1 MHVARVKLIDKT
13 PFIRQV
19 KHKHVVVSN
28 GRVCPWPQQL
38 PVQGPETDEQ
48 PWYIISFR
56 HNLSV
61 VSPQRREFFYVGGD
75 SITVILTG
83 VFCLG
88 KTMSEGLRRSY
99 RRNLFDKDYVRSVG
113 GILLRGASLGCFV
126 RGIVP
131 GRFSCGFR
139 RPGWHTYGDRPAA
152 DDDVKSS
159 RQSQSFSV
167 DAANFSNLCTAAT
180 PWTGRRDVARCSPG
194 TWAPADK
201 ATTDFRRRR
210 DVIVGRWPTS
220 GDDVTSSSVGG
231 DTRRRSREPGETR
244 QMLRVT
250 RLFICTC
257 DKLLTFLVWKL

>member
-19 KHKHVVVSN
+19 KHEHVVVSN

-61 VSPQRREFFYVGGD
+61 VSPQRREFFYVGGILSRWFWPEYFAWGRLCPKGWED
-75 SITVILTG
+75 LTVGICLIKITCG
-83 VFCLG
+83 V
-88 KTMSEGLRRSY
+88 SEGFCYGELLWGVSFGGLYLEGFLVDFEGR
-99 RRNLFDKDYVRSVG
+99 VG
-113 GILLRGASLGCFV
+113 TRTAIDRLPTTTLNRHANPNHSAS
-126 RGIVP
+126 
-131 GRFSCGFR
+131 
-139 RPGWHTYGDRPAA
+139 
-152 DDDVKSS
+152 
-159 RQSQSFSV
+159 
-167 DAANFSNLCTAAT
+167 T
-180 PWTGRRDVARCSPG
+180 PPISPICV
-194 TWAPADK
+194 
-201 ATTDFRRRR
+201 RRRR
-210 DVIVGRWPTS
+210 REPGAGTWRGVHRGPGHQLTKRRPTS

-231 DTRRRSREPGETR
+231 DTRRRSHEPGETR